1 MAIAFPFPAVI
12 GMDLTK
18 QALLLLAVEPGL
30 KGVLI
35 AGGSGIGKTLLARGF
50 GAFLAGEG
58 QLPFVEVPLGVT
70 ADRLSGGLDLERTL
84 LTGKRHIA
92 GGLLALAHGGVLYIE
107 GTNLLDR
114 GMLLLV
120 AGALNAGAVH
130 LERAGVSAEFPS
142 EFLFVGSYD
151 PNEGEIG
158 DALFDS
164 VGLHVREVGPLS
176 HEHRVEILTRAAAF
190 DRDPLAFAEQY
201 AAEQALLKAQ
211 IAEARSLLPQIE
223 ITIEDRRRLS
233 RTALQL
239 GVEGHRADIFSIRL
253 ARAHAALMGHVSV
266 QECDL
271 EAAVQL
277 VLLPR
282 ALVFPES
289 RSTAQQQRKETFNG
303 GPTEPGDAHI
313 SDAHIE
319 DLIIQAIDCGMPDG
333 FLDPPM
339 PKSLE
344 QSRPGRRKGL
354 ERPAWDRGKYVHSNI
369 RNSRSRRIAI
379 EATLRAAALRQCGR
393 TKGQTAAI
401 HVIPSDLRF
410 KEFRQKTGM
419 LIILAVDVSG
429 SMALNRL
436 NQAKGA
442 LIRLLREAYLH
453 RDRVALVS
461 FRGDWAEVLLQPS
474 RSVELAKRA
483 LDSLP
488 AGGGTPIAAG
498 LHAAHRLAQC
508 ARRSGVRQP
517 LLVLFTDGRP
527 NVAMGQGAIWGE
539 LEEICADLRSEGVAS
554 VVIDTSH
561 HSVSNG
567 GAEKLAK
574 LLGGRHVYMPRPTA
588 EAVYNAVS
596 TTSDRIRTTLGRKT

>member
-1 MAIAFPFPAVI
+1 MAIAFPFSAVI
-12 GMDLTK
+12 GMDLAK

-50 GAFLAGEG
+50 GAFLADESR
-58 QLPFVEVPLGVT
+58 PFVEVPLGVT
-70 ADRLSGGLDLERTL
+70 ADRLSGSLDLERTL

-92 GGLLALAHGGVLYIE
+92 GGLLALAHGGVLYVE

-114 GMLLLV
+114 GLLLHV
-120 AGALNAGAVH
+120 AGALNTGAVH
-130 LERAGVSAEFPS
+130 LERDKVSAEFPS

-158 DALFDS
+158 AALFDS

-201 AAEQALLKAQ
+201 AAEQALLTAQ
-211 IAEARSLLPQIE
+211 IAKARSLLPRIE
-223 ITIEDRRRLS
+223 ITIDDRRRLS

-253 ARAHAALMGHVSV
+253 ARAHAALMGHISV
-266 QECDL
+266 QERDL

-282 ALVFPES
+282 AMVFPES
-289 RSTAQQQRKETFNG
+289 RSTAEPQRKETFN

-333 FLDPPM
+333 LLDPPM

-344 QSRPGRRKGL
+344 QSRTGRRKGL
-354 ERPAWDRGKYVHSNI
+354 ERPAWDRGKYVHSVI
-369 RNSRSRRIAI
+369 RNPRSRRIAI

-410 KEFRQKTGM
+410 KEFRQKAGM

-461 FRGDWAEVLLQPS
+461 FRGDWAQVLLQPS

-488 AGGGTPIAAG
+488 AGGGTPLAAG

-508 ARRSGVRQP
+508 ARRSGVRQA

-539 LEEICADLRSEGVAS
+539 LEEICADLQLEGVAS